1 MSAIM
6 MPSTFDASIK
16 EMLIEA
22 QLQAVAALAAK
33 YGFDKD
39 EAIREL
45 NLGEIKL
52 VRKRGP
58 VAKSEEKPV
67 TKKVKKE
74 AKEAKVDKDGN
85 PKAKRGPTGYL
96 LYAADVRPTVRARLT
111 DALEEG
117 TKLKPQDVVRAIA
130 VDWKA
135 LHAGRRAEWN
145 AKAQTPVVSEVESEP
160 EPEVESEPEPE
171 VEIEIEEFDLVE
183 E

>member
-1 MSAIM
+1 

-39 EAIREL
+39 EAVREL

-52 VRKRGP
+52 IRKRGP
-58 VAKSEEKPV
+58 VAKSEEKLV
-67 TKKVKKE
+67 TKKAKKE
-74 AKEAKVDKDGN
+74 AKEAKVDKDGK

-117 TKLKPQDVVRAIA
+117 TKLKPQDVVVAIA

-145 AKAQTPVVSEVESEP
+145 TKAQTPVASEVESEP
-160 EPEVESEPEPE
+160 EPEPEPEPE
-171 VEIEIEEFDLVE
+171 VESECEIEIEEFDLVE

>member
-58 VAKSEEKPV
+58 VAKSEEKSV
-67 TKKVKKE
+67 TKKTKKE
-74 AKEAKVDKDGN
+74 AKEAKGDKDGK

-96 LYAADVRPTVRARLT
+96 LYAAEVRPTVKARLT
-111 DALEEG
+111 EALEQD

-130 VDWKA
+130 LDWSALGDEGKA
-135 LHAGRRAEWN
+135 VWN
-145 AKAQTPVVSEVESEP
+145 AKAKTPVVSEVESEP
-160 EPEVESEPEPE
+160 AAESVSEENE
-171 VEIEIEEFDLVE
+171 LEEFDLVE